1 MKRQSVYAMLL
12 VISAGFARLAAAT
25 DLPPEVYAP
34 ETSINGVGKGWYLRG
49 DLGYSGW
56 SKPGNPNYT
65 AISAGGVNLGNTT
78 FDSTRFDDHFTFGGG
93 VGYQFTDM
101 IRADVTADMFNTDV
115 TGSSKLGVNC
125 AGQPAGTTCGVDHTS
140 SLRGIEVLGNVYA
153 DLGTYS
159 GITPY
164 LGGGLGATHVQWDTM
179 KSQPYCIAGAAACNA
194 TASPAVNNSGLDN
207 WRFTY
212 AIAAGMSYDIT
223 NTMKLDLG
231 YRYTKVSG
239 GESFTFN
246 TTENGQG
253 FNGVKGSDDGFSRH
267 EIRAG
272 IRVNTW

>member
-12 VISAGFARLAAAT
+12 AISAGFARLAAAT

-56 SKPGNPNYT
+56 SNVGNLNYR
-65 AISAGGVNLGNTT
+65 AISAAGVDLGNTT
-78 FDSTRFDDHFTFGGG
+78 FDSTRFDDHFTYGGG

-101 IRADVTADMFNTDV
+101 IRADLTADLFNTDV
-115 TGSSKLGVNC
+115 TGSSKLGVPC
-125 AGQPAGTTCGVDHTS
+125 VGQPVGTDCGVNHTS

-164 LGGGLGATHVQWDTM
+164 LGAGLGATHVQWGGM
-179 KSQPYCIAGAAACNA
+179 NSQPYCIAGAAACNA
-194 TASPAVNNSGLDN
+194 IASTSVDNTGMDN

-212 AIAAGMSYDIT
+212 ALAAGMSYDISSS
-223 NTMKLDLG
+223 MKLDLG
-231 YRYTKVSG
+231 YRFTKVSG
-239 GESFTFN
+239 GDSFTFN
-246 TTENGQG
+246 STENGQG
-253 FNGVKGSDDGFSRH
+253 FRGVKGSDDGFARH

-272 IRVNTW
+272 IRINTW

>member
-12 VISAGFARLAAAT
+12 VMSAGFARLAAAT

-34 ETSINGVGKGWYLRG
+34 ETAINGVGKGWYLRG

-56 SKPGNPNYT
+56 SKPGALSYT
-65 AISAGGVNLGNTT
+65 AIDTAGTNLGNAT

-93 VGYQFTDM
+93 VGYQFNDM
-101 IRADVTADMFNTDV
+101 IRTDMTVDMFNTDM
-115 TGSSKLGVNC
+115 TGNSTLAARC
-125 AGQPAGTTCGVDHTS
+125 LGQPAGTTCGVTHNDS
-140 SLRGIEVLGNVYA
+140 IRGIGVLGNVYA
-153 DLGTYS
+153 DLGTYA

-164 LGGGLGATHVQWDTM
+164 IGGGLGATHVQWDTM

-194 TASPAVNNSGLDN
+194 AAAPAISNTGLDS

-212 AIAAGMSYDIT
+212 ALSAGMSYDLT
-223 NTMKLDLG
+223 SNMKLDLG
-231 YRYTKVSG
+231 YRFTKVSG
-239 GESFTFN
+239 GSTVN
-246 TTENGQG
+246 YNGTENAFGY
-253 FNGVKGSDDGFSRH
+253 NGVKGSDDGFARH